1 MTVLLPSAADWL
13 NSSCFCI
20 TLNRDTL
27 HAAMEREAGDPEFSS
42 RYIRP
47 REHLFSN
54 VPVFLAARDLQK
66 MTAVV
71 QMVEAAARL
80 PRYQETV
87 LAWGPVI
94 VRFDP
99 GPRGA
104 FMGYDFH
111 LGAAGP
117 KLIEVNT
124 NAGGAFL
131 NALLARAQRACCPEV
146 EQALEPPLSPIS
158 TAS

>member
-1 MTVLLPSAADWL
+1 MTAQLPSAADWL

-27 HAAMEREAGDPEFSS
+27 HAAMEREAGDPKFSF

-54 VPVFLAARDLQK
+54 VPVFLAASDLER

-87 LAWGPVI
+87 LAWAPVI
-94 VRFDP
+94 ARFDP
-99 GPRGA
+99 GLRGA

-111 LGAAGP
+111 LGADGP

-124 NAGGAFL
+124 TRVGLFSTPCSRKPSEPV
-131 NALLARAQRACCPEV
+131 ARRSSKP
-146 EQALEPPLSPIS
+146 
-158 TAS
+158 